1 MAAAAVVGLV
11 NGLASCSPRSRP
23 PDRGRPIAM
32 AEAQRLATVR
42 LRDQRDGHAGFRAT
56 VGGPGAAVH
65 LTGWVDWRRPLL
77 YLGSVGDRPGPADGL
92 VQAVPDLVAARPG
105 PVGSADDPYHRPPA
119 DPPTRGWR
127 GRPPCPRPP
136 PGAPLPRL
144 FALLLQM
151 CAGPAHGAGAP
162 VAAGAPSPRR

>member
-42 LRDQRDGHAGFRAT
+42 LRGQQDGHSGFRAT
-56 VGGPGAAVH
+56 VGAPGAAVH

-92 VQAVPDLVAARPG
+92 VQAG
-105 PVGSADDPYHRPPA
+105 PH
-119 DPPTRGWR
+119 
-127 GRPPCPRPP
+127 
-136 PGAPLPRL
+136 PGAPR
-144 FALLLQM
+144 
-151 CAGPAHGAGAP
+151 
-162 VAAGAPSPRR
+162 PRRLGSAGDPCAP

>member
-11 NGLASCSPRSRP
+11 NGLASCSPRARP
-23 PDRGRPIAM
+23 PDKGRPVSM

-42 LRDQRDGHAGFRAT
+42 LRDQQDGHSGFRAT

-92 VQAVPDLVAARPG
+92 VQAGPALGAPPLRRAGGAGDPD
-105 PVGSADDPYHRPPA
+105 HPPPP
-119 DPPTRGWR
+119 DPPPQG
-127 GRPPCPRPP
+127 GAGPP
-136 PGAPLPRL
+136 PR
-144 FALLLQM
+144 
-151 CAGPAHGAGAP
+151 
-162 VAAGAPSPRR
+162 SPHP